1 MPPTPLDVLVPT
13 IPYHP
18 HWPYSRTRAY
28 TVPYLAW
35 DDKTVR
41 EAVIVLPSGWGP
53 AHHPRPLPLVIS
65 PARAQ
70 QLRLGERGP
79 LLAGPTRRRPV
90 RARLPGRAQPRP

>member
-18 HWPYSRTRAY
+18 TWPYARTRAF

-41 EAVIVLPSGWGP
+41 EAVIVLPSGGAP
-53 AHHPRPLPLVIS
+53 TIT
-65 PARAQ
+65 RA
-70 QLRLGERGP
+70 P
-79 LLAGPTRRRPV
+79 CPS
-90 RARLPGRAQPRP
+90 